1 MDFATSEL
9 KWTKEEKEKIH
20 ELGYDIHAKI
30 REFTEKALESNKN
43 MGLLELKSSSGDFK
57 ATLRKSD
64 ICNRFGESLLR
75 ELLSLEK

>member
-1 MDFATSEL
+1 
-9 KWTKEEKEKIH
+9 
-20 ELGYDIHAKI
+20 
-30 REFTEKALESNKN
+30 